1 MIEPREIV
9 PESPASPAET
19 PIGPVGKGAL
29 ASAVIDSEEAREA
42 LAWADRFATARAGAL
57 DLGRLCIPQRWERYT
72 EENHEV
78 WGLMFAQRMRQLTR
92 DGSRVFLK
100 GAETL
105 KLDERQVPRL
115 SDVNRF
121 LGPLTGWSSVA
132 VPGYIPARCFFAF
145 LAARQFPTTIT
156 VRPKDRLSYLPEPD
170 IIHDVFGHV
179 PLHTDPDFA
188 DFLQTYGRAAFL
200 TDDPVHTERLARL
213 FWFTVEFGLIHE
225 DGRLKLYGSGLIS
238 SEGEGHHALYSP
250 EVERRP
256 FDLEQVCNTP
266 FEIHHYQ
273 PILYVLDSF
282 DQLSRAMRTYAD
294 RLLATKVAA

>member
-1 MIEPREIV
+1 MNDHDIV
-9 PESPASPAET
+9 HAAAAT
-19 PIGPVGKGAL
+19 PMTGKGAL
-29 ASAVIDSEEAREA
+29 RSAVIDSAEAQEA
-42 LAWADRFATARAGAL
+42 LAWADRFSNARAGEI
-57 DLGRLCIPQRWERYT
+57 DLTRLQIRQHWERYT
-72 EENHEV
+72 KEDHEV
-78 WGLMFAQRMRQLTR
+78 WGLMFEQRMSQLVR

-100 GAETL
+100 GAETIGL
-105 KLDERQVPRL
+105 SGVEVPRL
-115 SDVNRF
+115 ADINRF
-121 LGPLTGWSSVA
+121 LEPLTGWASVA

-145 LAARQFPTTIT
+145 LAERLFPTTIT
-156 VRPKDRLSYLPEPD
+156 VRPKNQLAYLPEPD

-179 PLHTDPDFA
+179 PLHTDPDFS
-188 DFLQTYGRAAFL
+188 DFLETYGRAALL

-256 FDLEQVCNTP
+256 FDLETVCNTA

-282 DQLSRAMRTYAD
+282 DQLSEAMRSYAD
-294 RLLATKVAA
+294 RLLAERPGSTPTLA